1 MIRAV
6 LCNKAEA
13 ELILAP
19 AKSHKTDSGNLF
31 NLADVIDQGEAYKVM
46 APDGSTVAAYVLMP
60 CGSTLWI
67 TAAAGRAAF
76 DLVGAISA
84 LVINQAREFDQMGFR
99 TERAGLVR
107 KAQRLGYQV
116 TRREGRAYF
125 LRKKI
130 ER

>member
-6 LCNKAEA
+6 LCDAAEA
-13 ELILAP
+13 EVILAP
-19 AKSHKTDSGNLF
+19 AKSHKTDSGDLF
-31 NLADVIDQGEAYKVM
+31 NLGELLDQGTAYKVI
-46 APDGSTVAAYVLMP
+46 APDGPTVAAYVLMP

-76 DLVGAISA
+76 DLVGVISA
-84 LVINQAREFDQMGFR
+84 LVINQAGEFDHVGFR

-107 KAQRLGYQV
+107 KALRLGYQV

-125 LRKKI
+125 LRKNI
-130 ER
+130 GP